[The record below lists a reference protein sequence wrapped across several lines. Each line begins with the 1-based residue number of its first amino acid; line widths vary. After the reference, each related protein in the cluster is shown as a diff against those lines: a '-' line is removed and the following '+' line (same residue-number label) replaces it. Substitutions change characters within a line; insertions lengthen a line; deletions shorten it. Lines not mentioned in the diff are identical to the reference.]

1 MSTFS
6 LTVIIELM
14 KAQVNV
20 TVMQRFVCTKM
31 LSAAAIQWP
40 ETCPASYAPGRKH
53 RQYDLKSAS
62 VHFEKN
68 KYFIQ
73 KLSQYMASPFFINS
87 NGSRLTRISFYRINF
102 DH

>member
-40 ETCPASYAPGRKH
+40 ETCPAS
-53 RQYDLKSAS
+53 
-62 VHFEKN
+62 
-68 KYFIQ
+68 
-73 KLSQYMASPFFINS
+73 
-87 NGSRLTRISFYRINF
+87 
-102 DH
+102 